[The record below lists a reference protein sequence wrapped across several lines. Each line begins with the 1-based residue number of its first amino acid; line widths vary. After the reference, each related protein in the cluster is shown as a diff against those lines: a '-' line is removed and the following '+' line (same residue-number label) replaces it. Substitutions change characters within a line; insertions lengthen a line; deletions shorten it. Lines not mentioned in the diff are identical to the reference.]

1 MKPLDGE
8 TIGAVSTEAGL
19 YLLFDRDRGNIVSIG
34 QSWNKPSIPEISLP
48 EF

>member
-19 YLLFDRDRGNIVSIG
+19 YLLFDRDWGNIVSIG
-34 QSWNKPSIPEISLP
+34 QSETVRNDSEAMR
-48 EF
+48 